1 MRDNSMD
8 ADSKGHKVLFFP
20 CNHVPLGFRVQSV
33 THTDLSQAAKMLG
46 RRGGLAKS
54 KAKVKASKE
63 NGKKG
68 GRPRKRANQSKAS

>member
-1 MRDNSMD
+1 MPDENRD
-8 ADSKGHKVLFFP
+8 ADSKGNKVLFFS
-20 CNHVPLGFRVQSV
+20 CNHVPLGFKLQPV
-33 THTDLSQAAKMLG
+33 TQTDLSQAAKMLG

-54 KAKVKASKE
+54 KAKVKAAKE